1 MNKKVEIIP
10 AILPKTF
17 KELEESVTSIQGLVK
32 SVQVDICDG
41 KFASNA
47 TWPYRKHDDS
57 FEMIIREQ
65 QGLPSW
71 EKLDYEF
78 DLMVSN
84 PSEVVDDWV
93 KAGAMRIIIHVES
106 KEVTETLKKLENRV
120 EIGLALNI
128 ETPILAIEP
137 FKDIVKFVQC
147 MGIRHVG
154 FQGQAFDG
162 EVIGKI
168 KEIKSQYPNLLVS
181 VDGGVSLNN
190 AGQLVEAGA
199 DRLVVGS
206 AIFDSGNIVDTI
218 RQFHNLV

>member
-17 KELEESVTSIQGLVK
+17 KGLEESVASIQGLVK

-41 KFASNA
+41 KFTPNA

-65 QGLPSW
+65 QGLPGW
-71 EKLDYEF
+71 EELDYEF
-78 DLMVSN
+78 DLMVSK
-84 PSEVVDDWV
+84 PFDVVDDWV
-93 KAGAMRIIIHVES
+93 KAGATRIIIHAES
-106 KEVTETLKKLENRV
+106 EGVLETIKRLEGRV

-128 ETPILAIEP
+128 ETPISVIEP
-137 FKDIVKFVQC
+137 YKEIIQFTQC
-147 MGIRHVG
+147 MGIRRVG
-154 FQGQAFDG
+154 FQGQTFDN

-168 KEIKSQYPNLLVS
+168 KEIKSTYQNLSVS
-181 VDGGVSLNN
+181 VDGGVSLEN
-190 AGQLVEAGA
+190 AKQLIEAGA

-206 AIFDSGNIVDTI
+206 AIFGSENIVDAVGQS
-218 RQFHNLV
+218 RDLV